1 MRTDNELIKEFQEGK
16 EAASNELVDRYLSS
30 TYGFFTKFTDSKEE
44 AEDLAQDVF
53 IKMYKALKKFRFESE
68 FKTYLYRAN
77 INMSNTY
84 LRRNKWKNMLHLDQ
98 ISEPEYIDTTNEDKW
113 KRKELWDA
121 IARLPK
127 IQRMVVTMRTAQNLP
142 YKEIAK
148 IMNIS
153 ENSAKVN
160 YLHAVEALKIF
171 FEN

>member
-16 EAASNELVDRYLSS
+16 EAAFNELVDRYLSS

-127 IQRMVVTMRTAQNLP
+127 IQRMVVTMRTAESLP

-148 IMNIS
+148 ILNIS

-160 YLHAVEALKIF
+160 YYHAVEALKRF

>member
-1 MRTDNELIKEFQEGK
+1 MRTDNELIKEFQEGR
-16 EAASNELVDRYLSS
+16 EAAFNELVGRYLSS

-44 AEDLAQDVF
+44 AEDLAQEIF

-98 ISEPEYIDTTNEDKW
+98 APEPEYIDTTNEDAW

-121 IARLPK
+121 IAKLPK
-127 IQRMVVTMRTAQNLP
+127 RQQMVVTMRIAENLP

-148 IMNIS
+148 IMKIS

-160 YLHAVEALKIF
+160 YHHAVATLKKY

>member
-16 EAASNELVDRYLSS
+16 EAAFNELVDRYLSS
-30 TYGFFTKFTDSKEE
+30 TYGFFTKFTNSKEE
-44 AEDLAQDVF
+44 AEDLSQDVF

-127 IQRMVVTMRTAQNLP
+127 ILRMVVTMRSAENLP

-160 YLHAVEALKIF
+160 YYHAVEALKTF